1 MQKKSAESYPAL
13 VLWRLVSRKQCQ
25 KLQCQKKIVFLQ
37 IKTITEMDATT
48 IRTSNSIKPIMHY
61 WGMVKDMDDKQKLEL
76 ISMLIS
82 SMRLHPSINEDE
94 KEKGFR
100 SLAGCWV
107 NDNGDDDIEAIISKG
122 REGRRGSRII
132 PSFDE

>member
-1 MQKKSAESYPAL
+1 M
-13 VLWRLVSRKQCQ
+13 
-25 KLQCQKKIVFLQ
+25 Q